1 MAALTFFILFL
12 VLMNKFLS
20 FDYKSKQF
28 TTNFGSS
35 ALIFYFFS
43 LAGNTGP
50 HESKSGCDVLHRKNS
65 VAPVSSVV
73 KLFYLCTRYDRIH

>member
-20 FDYKSKQF
+20 FACKSKQF
-28 TTNFGSS
+28 ITNFGSF

-65 VAPVSSVV
+65 VASVPSVV
-73 KLFYLCTRYDRIH
+73 KLFYLCPCYDRIY